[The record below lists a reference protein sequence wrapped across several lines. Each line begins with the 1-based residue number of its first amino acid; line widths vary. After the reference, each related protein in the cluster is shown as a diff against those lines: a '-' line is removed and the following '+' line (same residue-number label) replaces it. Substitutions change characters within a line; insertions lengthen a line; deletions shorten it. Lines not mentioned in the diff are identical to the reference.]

1 MFFSPIGCL
10 TRTPYPARDH
20 HNGQLPAPCMQCPHQ
35 SRRCPS
41 SFPSSDAWPPAHN
54 PYPTRPCCVAS
65 APRPSPL
72 WNTSGSK
79 KQPTCASPSH
89 KGIAYPGDD
98 KGMGAVVRQ
107 LELPRINFSDVD
119 SSLPA
124 LLVVMADSKL
134 SVRAY
139 HTMSDE
145 SITNLHQFCYLCVHE
160 ASRLTDEF
168 LAVSR
173 L

>member
-1 MFFSPIGCL
+1 MLRCFRATAFTFVEHVGKQETTDMCIAISQRHCL
-10 TRTPYPARDH
+10 PWR
-20 HNGQLPAPCMQCPHQ
+20 
-35 SRRCPS
+35 
-41 SFPSSDAWPPAHN
+41 
-54 PYPTRPCCVAS
+54 
-65 APRPSPL
+65 
-72 WNTSGSK
+72 
-79 KQPTCASPSH
+79 
-89 KGIAYPGDD
+89 PGDD